1 MTEPK
6 RRPTRPSVE
15 TWLTGS
21 PRVASGQEPAA
32 IKRRTPWNTLAARVI
47 SLVSRKGGVGKTTS
61 AVNLGA
67 ALALSGH
74 SVLIVSIDP
83 QCGVSRSLGYGQ
95 DELKSGLLE
104 MFTGAQT
111 VTDLVHTTPLK
122 DLYFVSPNI
131 WSLDDEESFLD
142 MMERGVDTFITQID
156 RARNLFDTILIDC
169 PPNLGPATR
178 AALLAADSY
187 LIPVQAEELCR
198 DSLDRLL
205 TFIQSFHADAYA
217 DATTDLGPHNV
228 PDIVLEG
235 LFLTMVNERTRMGR
249 HVIDKVN
256 ETYSE
261 HLFKNVIPR
270 TVRLTEMALRGK
282 PAVIFDRKSPG
293 SRAYFRL
300 ADEMMARFRS
310 RCGGESGPS
319 VDADQ
324 NLPVFSQLI
333 RPESHDQQH
342 GDDHGVGSN
351 FPHEPEVITDLENLL
366 AELHSSDPAGDAASP
381 ESDPSDTP
389 ELVSLDEVL
398 AEEER
403 ANDDGEWGSALWDS
417 RRGRH
422 NRPN

>member
-6 RRPTRPSVE
+6 RRPNRPSGK

-21 PRVASGQEPAA
+21 PRMAGGQEPAA

-95 DELKSGLLE
+95 DELKSGLLDL
-104 MFTGAQT
+104 FTGAQT
-111 VTDLVHTTPLK
+111 ITDLVHTTPLK

-156 RARNLFDTILIDC
+156 RARNLFDTIFIDC

-178 AALLAADSY
+178 AALLASDSY

-228 PDIVLEG
+228 PDIDLEG

-249 HVIDKVN
+249 HVSDKVN
-256 ETYSE
+256 KTYGE
-261 HLFKNVIPR
+261 NLFKNVIPR

-293 SRAYFRL
+293 SRAYFKL
-300 ADEMMARFRS
+300 ADEMMARFQS
-310 RCGGESGPS
+310 RNGGESASSG
-319 VDADQ
+319 VAAR
-324 NLPVFSQLI
+324 NLSGFSQLI
-333 RPESHDQQH
+333 RPESCDQQP

-351 FPHEPEVITDLENLL
+351 SPPEPEAITDLENLL
-366 AELHSSDPAGDAASP
+366 AGLHPRDLARDVTSA

-403 ANDDGEWGSALWDS
+403 ADDDSEWGSNLWDS